1 MGDTVIISGDIVLPN
16 QVMRDAALELQGGR
30 ISNIHSIDAAKGL
43 TPTHDYS
50 GQLVFPG
57 LIDAHVHAYSSSDK
71 QEGIERLTKG
81 AAVGGVTTIIDMPYD
96 RPTAITN
103 ADLIRAKIK
112 VVQREAVVDVALF
125 GTIKKHGGWK
135 EIVSLSQ
142 AGVCGFKLS
151 TYETDPDRFPK
162 ISDSE
167 LIKTFR
173 ELQKVGRVALFHAE
187 NGAIIDPLIEEL
199 RPLGEEHPEA
209 HCWSRPLYSETTSVL
224 KLLELARNF
233 PVKLHIVHLTA
244 PQGYDAVNWYRGQ
257 GVDVTAETC
266 TQYLTLTE
274 QALSEHRGLAKC
286 NPPVRDEATKEELW
300 QRIFNDEVAFIT
312 SDHAPWPLSAKQ
324 APNIFDNASGMP
336 GVELLFPLL
345 FSEGVVKRNLHPSKL
360 ADLLSKG
367 PAERY
372 GLHPRKGTLQVGTDA
387 DITVID
393 PSKRWTVEAA
403 KSQSIAQWSPYDGWE
418 ISGKVVSTFVRGQQ
432 VFDGTHVTQQP
443 GYGQFVSPCIQ

>member
-1 MGDTVIISGDIVLPN
+1 MRDPMIILGDIVLPN
-16 QVMRDAALELQGGR
+16 QVMRDAAIEMQGGR
-30 ISNIHSIDAAKGL
+30 ISNIHATDDAKRL

-96 RPTAITN
+96 RPTAITT
-103 ADLIRAKIK
+103 ADLVRAKIE
-112 VVQREAVVDVALF
+112 VIQREAVVDVALF

-135 EIVSLSQ
+135 EIISLAQ
-142 AGVCGFKLS
+142 AGVCAFKLS

-162 ISDSE
+162 IPDSE

-209 HCWSRPLYSETTSVL
+209 HCWSRPLYAETTSVL

-233 PVKLHIVHLTA
+233 PIKLHIVHLTA
-244 PQGYDAVNWYRGQ
+244 PHGYDAVNWYRDQ

-266 TQYLTLTE
+266 TQYLMLTE
-274 QALSEHRGLAKC
+274 QALSKYRGLAKC

-300 QRIFNDEVAFIT
+300 RRIFNDEVAFIT

-345 FSEGVVKRNLHPSKL
+345 FSEGVVKRSLHPSKL
-360 ADLLSKG
+360 ADLLSKR

-372 GLHPRKGTLQVGTDA
+372 GLHPRKGTLQVGADA
-387 DITVID
+387 DITVMD
-393 PSKRWTVEAA
+393 PHKRWTVDAA

-432 VFDGTHVTQQP
+432 VFDGTDVTQQP
-443 GYGQFVSPCIQ
+443 GYGQFVSPCTQ